1 MAPKIYNSKDPLDLN
16 RLRLSKP
23 VNRNGSHFIK
33 MFDIDNPIYV
43 LGPKCYVK
51 NGFVKS
57 GKKIFCDFVFTND
70 DSDLLSWLENLEEK
84 SRNLIYENRDT
95 WFETPLDEHDIESS
109 MSPPYKTYK
118 SGKCFIIRANVSTAL
133 DKINIKIYDE
143 NENETDAEN
152 IRENTN
158 VLAVLEFQ
166 GIRCS
171 VRSFQ
176 FEIELKQLLIVEPEK
191 IFEKCIIRSVRKPSN
206 RIEESPVVQEKIVE
220 ETKED
225 AKDETKEDNL
235 EANLEAKVQE
245 QEQLPDESVFLEK
258 DTLIEEVTDLPF
270 EVMDEDL
277 QLKSITDADTEKEP
291 PLRLKSRNDVYYKLY
306 KEMRQRAKEAKRE
319 ALANYLEAKRIKNTY
334 LLEDVSESEDDL
346 DDLEV

>member
-1 MAPKIYNSKDPLDLN
+1 
-16 RLRLSKP
+16 
-23 VNRNGSHFIK
+23 
-33 MFDIDNPIYV
+33 
-43 LGPKCYVK
+43 
-51 NGFVKS
+51 
-57 GKKIFCDFVFTND
+57 
-70 DSDLLSWLENLEEK
+70 
-84 SRNLIYENRDT
+84 
-95 WFETPLDEHDIESS
+95 

-191 IFEKCIIRSVRKPSN
+191 IFEKCIISSVRKPSN
-206 RIEESPVVQEKIVE
+206 HTEESPVVQEKIVE
-220 ETKED
+220 EAKED
-225 AKDETKEDNL
+225 AKEETKEDNL

>member
-33 MFDIDNPIYV
+33 MFDIDNPIYI

-57 GKKIFCDFVFTND
+57 GKKIFCDFVFTNE
-70 DSDLLSWLENLEEK
+70 DSELLAWLENLEEK
-84 SRNLIYENRDT
+84 SRNLIYENRDA

-133 DKINIKIYDE
+133 DKINIKISDE
-143 NENETDAEN
+143 NENATDAEN

-191 IFEKCIIRSVRKPSN
+191 IFEKCIISSTRKPSN
-206 RIEESPVVQEKIVE
+206 HIEEPYVLPENVIE
-220 ETKED
+220 ETKE
-225 AKDETKEDNL
+225 ENL
-235 EANLEAKVQE
+235 EANLEAKIQE
-245 QEQLPDESVFLEK
+245 QDQLPDESVSLEK
-258 DTLIEEVTDLPF
+258 DTTIEEVTELPF

-277 QLKSITDADTEKEP
+277 QLKSITDADSEKEP

-346 DDLEV
+346 DDLASGV